1 MINYNS
7 NPKRIKTYAALLLVH
22 VNRGVPL
29 HVLASLE
36 GVSRNLINS
45 WRTNGFVGRD
55 KKDIVNKTVTTT
67 KKLQARYFNIKPI
80 KKREVFTTHDAYGV
94 LCMHDWLINF
104 DGKLIEIEK
113 ERHLSGE
120 CKPDYTLV
128 YKDNDGELIHT
139 HVEIETGTNPI
150 DFCSQKI
157 MQYNEVLE
165 EDELKTN
172 RVLFYVPKSKMDK
185 YEPLKALTR
194 GYELEIRPLVEV

>member
-7 NPKRIKTYAALLLVH
+7 NPRRTSTYAALLLVH
-22 VNRGVPL
+22 VNRGVPSNIL
-29 HVLASLE
+29 VNLE
-36 GVSRNLINS
+36 GITRAKVYS
-45 WRTNGFVGRD
+45 WKKNGFVDKD

-67 KKLQARYFNIKPI
+67 KKLQQRYYNVRPI
-80 KKREVFTTHDAYGV
+80 KKREVFATHDAYGV
-94 LCMHDWLINF
+94 LCIHDWLINF

-128 YKDNDGELIHT
+128 YQDNSGELIHT
-139 HVEIETGTNPI
+139 YVEIETGSNPI

-165 EDELKTN
+165 EDELKIN

-185 YEPLKALTR
+185 YESLKALTR
-194 GYELEIRPLVEV
+194 GYELEIRPLAEI